1 MRAALV
7 CAVIG
12 LSCSL
17 LVPRRPSALCASS
30 RRATAT
36 EPVAVEALERSPLE
50 NAVRSLAGVTLSLL
64 AGDEDAA
71 EELFADK
78 AARRQA
84 VTIALDG
91 FDGSETGWLS
101 REEAEDLFA
110 RLARGIVT
118 ELAEGS
124 RAPEIARI
132 HARRVLEDDVRGT
145 IKRVATKLYLL
156 ADSDA
161 VSYTHLTLPTT
172 PYV

>member
-1 MRAALV
+1 MGHDCGPPGSPEASADGEVSAATVEKEKNWEKCPKGMKRGGWRVQREKAQRALKA
-7 CAVIG
+7 AK
-12 LSCSL
+12 
-17 LVPRRPSALCASS
+17 
-30 RRATAT
+30 
-36 EPVAVEALERSPLE
+36 
-50 NAVRSLAGVTLSLL
+50 L

-132 HARRVLEDDVRGT
+132 HARRVLEDDVRF
-145 IKRVATKLYLL
+145 L
-156 ADSDA
+156 
-161 VSYTHLTLPTT
+161 TT
-172 PYV
+172 PVCSFCRCLDTGARPGQADES